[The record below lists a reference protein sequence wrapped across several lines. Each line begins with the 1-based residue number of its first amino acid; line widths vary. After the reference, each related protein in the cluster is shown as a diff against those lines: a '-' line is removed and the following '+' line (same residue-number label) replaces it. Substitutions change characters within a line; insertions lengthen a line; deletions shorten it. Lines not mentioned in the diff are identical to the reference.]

1 MSFRI
6 TDEERRL
13 IRDAAPPPPQ
23 RPAPPPPEEQ
33 RIRYPSSDTRIPT
46 LRITGRDP
54 RRIIRTADPPPPQRP
69 APPPPLPPPPPPLRR
84 APPPQLPSW
93 LRPSTSSPPEELR
106 SASGSVDSVVGE
118 DTNPFSFMF
127 IALGKTSECDV
138 RIIMSDLNLGTID
151 SIDTLNMPDGRRKF
165 FVHYSNFT
173 ARDLQARLV
182 DVERRQREGEVDV
195 RPPRIV
201 YGEKSDGSPVYW
213 QIYKAL
219 ALTKRTE
226 LTSRPKTT
234 FKPRLE
240 GGKSKRKKYK
250 GKSKTKRRK

>member
-13 IRDAAPPPPQ
+13 IRDAA
-23 RPAPPPPEEQ
+23 
-33 RIRYPSSDTRIPT
+33 
-46 LRITGRDP
+46 
-54 RRIIRTADPPPPQRP
+54 PPPPQRP

-93 LRPSTSSPPEELR
+93 LHDPRRIIRVADPPPPQRPAPSPPSPPPPQLPSWLRPSTSSPPSPPEELR

-138 RIIMSDLNLGTID
+138 RIIMSNLNLGTID

-182 DVERRQREGEVDV
+182 DFERRKEQGEVDV

-201 YGEKSDGSPVYW
+201 YDETRDGKPVYW

-234 FKPRLE
+234 FKPRIE